1 MSKVADVQKTLTNK
15 NACIT
20 AKRINKKD
28 KKSRRKNST
37 KSVDLAN
44 IDDADTTV
52 YDHNTDMRDISSTKR
67 MQIAADKYQ
76 KVLKNVR
83 LRTQSFPL
91 NLSDIADAENY

>member
-20 AKRINKKD
+20 AKKINKKD

-37 KSVDLAN
+37 KSVDLAT

-52 YDHNTDMRDISSTKR
+52 YDHDTDLTDISSTKR
-67 MQIAADKYQ
+67 MQIAADKIS
-76 KVLKNVR
+76 KSIKKCEVKNTIISIKFIR
-83 LRTQSFPL
+83 
-91 NLSDIADAENY
+91 YC